1 MDQKYIEAIR
11 ALPLNLQQL
20 LMNVSETTQKR
31 VREICIRAE
40 KPLVISTFDGERFVS
55 KNGTLQRNF
64 YDNLYIVS
72 KKEIMECVKVLTE
85 YSLHSYQDKIN
96 MGYITIQGGHRAG
109 IVGSCVLENNEIK
122 SVNDISSI
130 NLRIA
135 RQVKGVADCLVRNI
149 YKDQVYST
157 LIAGAPASGKTT
169 MLRDI
174 ASSLANGTIGYFT
187 KISIIDERGELAAVK
202 NGVAQNDVG
211 VLTDVLDGYQKGIG
225 MLIAIRSM
233 SPKAIILDEI
243 GGYGDTVAIRQSLNA
258 GVKVIAT
265 VHAGSMEELL
275 RKRHI
280 VALMNEGAFE
290 KIVFLDGADKP
301 CTVKEIIHTSVNES
315 AEKAMLYRHSTIKEN
330 APC

>member
-1 MDQKYIEAIR
+1 MEAIK
-11 ALPLNLQQL
+11 ALPINLQQL
-20 LMNVSETTQKR
+20 LSNVSEATQKR

-40 KPLVISTFDGERFVS
+40 RPLVISTFDGERFIS
-55 KNGTLQRNF
+55 NNGTLQINF
-64 YDNLYIVS
+64 YDNLYVVT
-72 KKEIMECVKVLTE
+72 KKEMIECIKVLTE

-109 IVGSCVLENNEIK
+109 IVGSCVLENNEIV
-122 SVNDISSI
+122 SVTDISSI

-135 RQVKGVADCLVRNI
+135 RQVKGVSDHLVKNI

-174 ASSLANGTIGYFT
+174 ACSLANGKTGFFT
-187 KISIIDERGELAAVK
+187 KISMIDERGELAAVK

-211 VLTDVLDGYQKGIG
+211 VLTDVLDGYQKGVG
-225 MLIAIRSM
+225 MMIAIRSM
-233 SPKAIILDEI
+233 SPKVIVLDEI
-243 GGYGDTVAIRQSLNA
+243 GGYSDTVAIRQSLNA

-275 RKRHI
+275 RKKHI
-280 VALMNEGAFE
+280 LALMNEGAFE
-290 KIVFLDGADKP
+290 KIVFLDGSDKP
-301 CTVKEIIHTSVNES
+301 CTVREIIHTSVNES
-315 AEKAMLYRHSTIKEN
+315 AEKAMLYRHSSKKEN